1 MSKNRSLVKPRR
13 LMNAA
18 EARKISESSYAAEP
32 AEPPEHTILTELKTL
47 LRSGDAF
54 TLSIKTILGDEYK
67 NVKVVDVDLRHIEVV
82 VDRTTDSYLLF
93 NADHIVEILV
103 DLAGN

>member
-1 MSKNRSLVKPRR
+1 MNKNRSLVKPRR

-18 EARKISESSYAAEP
+18 EARKISESSYA